1 MNKPRVLSVT
11 LSIVLLFTL
20 AVGVSQAQE
29 AAQPQAAA
37 GSVSTALGASFT
49 VIVQG
54 VDVLVDSD
62 NLLALC

>member
-1 MNKPRVLSVT
+1 MG
-11 LSIVLLFTL
+11 I
-20 AVGVSQAQE
+20 
-29 AAQPQAAA
+29 QPVNLNLRQPKA
-37 GSVSTALGASFT
+37 GSDPRNVRVPSIAAYFGRWLAFLQSKDI